1 MARLYNVKI
10 GTYMRDF
17 NVYGIIPARYASSRF
32 PGKPLAVIQGK
43 PMIQWVYERVE
54 SAALQGLVVAT
65 DDERIAQ
72 CVLSFGG
79 SLVMTSPDHASGT
92 DRCGEAALS
101 MNPSDND
108 VVINIQGDEPLISP
122 REIHLL
128 ASAFE
133 DRAVQIATLVNPFR
147 DETVLHNPNVVK
159 VVMANNG
166 NVLYFS
172 RLPIPY
178 LREGGTPPAQF
189 YRHVGVYAYRY
200 GVLKQ
205 IVQLPTSGLENS
217 EKLEQLRWLE
227 NGYTIRAIPCD
238 YQGIG
243 VDTPED
249 LKNVESKIMI

>member
-1 MARLYNVKI
+1 
-10 GTYMRDF
+10 MRDF

-32 PGKPLAVIQGK
+32 PGKPLALINGK
-43 PMIQWVYERVE
+43 PMVQWVYERVQSSE
-54 SAALQGLVVAT
+54 VRDLVVAT
-65 DDERIAQ
+65 DDERIAA
-72 CVLSFGG
+72 CVRGFGG
-79 SLVMTSPDHASGT
+79 RVVMTSPDHASGT

-101 MNPSDND
+101 LQPDDND

-122 REIHLL
+122 KEIHLL

-133 DRAVQIATLVNPFR
+133 DRAVQIATLVNPFH
-147 DETVLHNPNVVK
+147 DDTLLHNPNVVK
-159 VVMANNG
+159 VVKAKNG

-178 LREGGTPPAQF
+178 LRGESAVAPENY
-189 YRHVGVYAYRY
+189 YRHIGVYAYRY
-200 GVLKQ
+200 GALRQ
-205 IVQLPTSGLENS
+205 IVQLPPSELENS

-227 NGYTIRAIPCD
+227 NGYTIRALECD

-249 LKNVESKIMI
+249 LFQLRMKNA

>member
-1 MARLYNVKI
+1 
-10 GTYMRDF
+10 MRDF
-17 NVYGIIPARYASSRF
+17 NVFGIIPARYASSRF
-32 PGKPLAVIQGK
+32 PGKPLALINGK
-43 PMIQWVYERVE
+43 PMVQWVYERVQSSE
-54 SAALQGLVVAT
+54 VRDLVVAT
-65 DDERIAQ
+65 DDERIAR
-72 CVLSFGG
+72 CVQDFGG
-79 SLVMTSPDHASGT
+79 RVVMTSPDHASGT

-101 MNPSDND
+101 LEPNDND

-122 REIHLL
+122 KEIHLL

-133 DRAVQIATLVNPFR
+133 DRSVQIATLVNPFT
-147 DETVLHNPNVVK
+147 DATVLQNPNVVK
-159 VVMANNG
+159 VVMAKNG

-178 LREGGTPPAQF
+178 LREGGIPPTQY
-189 YRHVGVYAYRY
+189 YRHIGVYAYRY

-227 NGYTIRAIPCD
+227 NGYTIRALACD

-249 LKNVESKIMI
+249 LDNVECRMMNDE

>member
-1 MARLYNVKI
+1 
-10 GTYMRDF
+10 MRDF

-32 PGKPLAVIQGK
+32 PGKPLALINDK
-43 PMIQWVYERVE
+43 PMIQWVYERVQSSE
-54 SAALQGLVVAT
+54 VRDLVVAT
-65 DDERIAQ
+65 DDERIAA
-72 CVLSFGG
+72 CVRGFGG
-79 SLVMTSPDHASGT
+79 RVVMTSPDHASGT

-101 MNPSDND
+101 LHPDEND

-122 REIHLL
+122 KEIHLL

-133 DRAVQIATLVNPFR
+133 DRSVQIATLVNPFH
-147 DETVLHNPNVVK
+147 DDTLLHNPNVVK
-159 VVMANNG
+159 VVKAKNG

-178 LREGGTPPAQF
+178 LRGESAVAPENY
-189 YRHVGVYAYRY
+189 YRHIGVYAYRY
-200 GVLKQ
+200 GALRQ
-205 IVQLPTSGLENS
+205 IVQLPPSELENS

-227 NGYTIRAIPCD
+227 NGYTIRALECD

-249 LKNVESKIMI
+249 LFQLRMKNA

>member
-1 MARLYNVKI
+1 
-10 GTYMRDF
+10 MRDF
-17 NVYGIIPARYASSRF
+17 NVFGIIPARYASSRF
-32 PGKPLAVIQGK
+32 PGKPLALIHGK
-43 PMIQWVYERVE
+43 PMVQWVYERVQSSE
-54 SAALQGLVVAT
+54 VRDLVVAT

-72 CVLSFGG
+72 CVRDFGG
-79 SLVMTSPDHASGT
+79 RVVMTSPDHASGT

-101 MNPSDND
+101 LEPDDND

-122 REIHLL
+122 KEIHLL

-133 DRAVQIATLVNPFR
+133 DRSVQIATLVNPFT
-147 DETVLHNPNVVK
+147 DAAVLQNPNVVK
-159 VVMANNG
+159 VVMAKNG

-178 LREGGTPPAQF
+178 LREGGTPPTQY
-189 YRHVGVYAYRY
+189 YRHIGIYAYRY
-200 GVLKQ
+200 SVLKQ

-227 NGYTIRAIPCD
+227 NGYTIRALACD

-249 LKNVESKIMI
+249 LAKLAVSS

>member
-1 MARLYNVKI
+1 
-10 GTYMRDF
+10 MRDF

-32 PGKPLAVIQGK
+32 PGKPLALIHGK
-43 PMIQWVYERVE
+43 PMVQWVYERVQSSE
-54 SAALQGLVVAT
+54 VRDLVVAT
-65 DDERIAQ
+65 DDERIAA
-72 CVLSFGG
+72 CVSGFGG
-79 SLVMTSPDHASGT
+79 RVVMTSPDHASGT

-101 MNPSDND
+101 LAPADHD

-122 REIHLL
+122 KEIHLL

-133 DRAVQIATLVNPFR
+133 DRSVQIATLVNPFN
-147 DETVLHNPNVVK
+147 DDSLLQNPNVVK
-159 VVMANNG
+159 VVKAKNG

-178 LREGGTPPAQF
+178 LRGESAVPPKSY
-189 YRHVGVYAYRY
+189 YRHIGVYAYRY
-200 GVLKQ
+200 GVLRQ
-205 IVQLPTSGLENS
+205 IVQLPTSELENS

-227 NGYTIRAIPCD
+227 NGYTIRVLECD

-249 LKNVESKIMI
+249 LAKLVVSS

>member
-1 MARLYNVKI
+1 
-10 GTYMRDF
+10 MRDF

-32 PGKPLAVIQGK
+32 PGKPLALINGK
-43 PMIQWVYERVE
+43 PMVQWVYERVQSSE
-54 SAALQGLVVAT
+54 VRDLVVAT
-65 DDERIAQ
+65 DDERIAA
-72 CVLSFGG
+72 CVRGFGG
-79 SLVMTSPDHASGT
+79 RVVMTSPDHASGT

-101 MNPSDND
+101 MHPDDND

-122 REIHLL
+122 KEIHLL

-133 DRAVQIATLVNPFR
+133 DRAVQIATLVNPFH
-147 DETVLHNPNVVK
+147 DDTLLHNPNVVK
-159 VVMANNG
+159 VVKAKNG

-178 LREGGTPPAQF
+178 LRGESAVAPENY
-189 YRHVGVYAYRY
+189 YRHIGVYAYRY
-200 GVLKQ
+200 GALRQ
-205 IVQLPTSGLENS
+205 IVQLPPSELENS

-227 NGYTIRAIPCD
+227 NGYTIRALECD

-249 LKNVESKIMI
+249 LFQLRMKNA